1 MQPEPQPTTNPQE
14 ITTTPTAPVKLPWS
28 KPRFWRIDDAGPD
41 TGKLLLSYES
51 TAPYY
56 WYGPS

>member
-14 ITTTPTAPVKLPWS
+14 ITTTPTATVKLPWS

-41 TGKLLLSYES
+41 TGK
-51 TAPYY
+51 PYWGVTEY
-56 WYGPS
+56 LAMVGPS